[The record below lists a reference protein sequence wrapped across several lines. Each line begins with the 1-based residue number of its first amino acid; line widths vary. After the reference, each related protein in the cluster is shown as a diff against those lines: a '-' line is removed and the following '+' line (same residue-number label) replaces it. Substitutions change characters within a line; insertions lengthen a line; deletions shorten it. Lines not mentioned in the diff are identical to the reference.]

1 MLSFLGCRLLTGAT
15 RTIFGITLSLGLGY
29 FELPL
34 STRREDEYVVLGGQA
49 AAVFRGDHA
58 LHISVLDSERGV
70 IVVTRTIEHALV
82 FETAEDGSLE
92 VESLLAPLVA
102 EVMSGHVGE
111 LGLVESPLAVPE
123 VVDVDTAAVTEEHI

>member
-1 MLSFLGCRLLTGAT
+1 M
-15 RTIFGITLSLGLGY
+15 
-29 FELPL
+29 
-34 STRREDEYVVLGGQA
+34 
-49 AAVFRGDHA
+49 
-58 LHISVLDSERGV
+58 HISVLDSERGV
-70 IVVTRTIEHALV
+70 IVVTRTVEHALV
-82 FETAEDGSLE
+82 FETPEDGSLE